1 MQKKITNHRN
11 ENHCISANQFT
22 FIKEIWVPNKI
33 WVLEKNCFNGWLSF
47 AALQNVFHKINK
59 QKVLEIFCSTIYF
72 GYVYIPR
79 LVDNTNYR
87 WISVTAV
94 MGLSNQKE
102 KDRFSN
108 IVQLS
113 PSHLLTPPLLSSTV
127 SLTITGLCHSDFEFR
142 QMSASHL
149 FILTASFTCR
159 VSGSLK
165 DFTTFILYATSNGTV
180 QL

>member
-1 MQKKITNHRN
+1 
-11 ENHCISANQFT
+11 
-22 FIKEIWVPNKI
+22 
-33 WVLEKNCFNGWLSF
+33 
-47 AALQNVFHKINK
+47 
-59 QKVLEIFCSTIYF
+59 
-72 GYVYIPR
+72 
-79 LVDNTNYR
+79 
-87 WISVTAV
+87 

-165 DFTTFILYATSNGTV
+165 DFTTFILYATSKLPLWWRTACFHRGESSCLPWYLARCPNHRKQSCINILIRWLQTIIIHFRYSEFGKGRQAAYYISLLYWGIVLCGCLLWSYEQVDNWIWLCTRQV
-180 QL
+180 